1 MDMGEC
7 LLDVGA
13 TVADENA
20 IHSKRARRYFVNVGC
35 LVVFATPLRLRMF
48 CSLCLRK
55 ILHV

>member
-1 MDMGEC
+1 MGER